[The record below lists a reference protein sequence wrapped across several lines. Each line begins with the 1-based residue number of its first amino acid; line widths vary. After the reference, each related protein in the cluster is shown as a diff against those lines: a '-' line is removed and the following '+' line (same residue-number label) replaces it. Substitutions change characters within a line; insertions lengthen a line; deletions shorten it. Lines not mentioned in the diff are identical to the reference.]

1 MLEFLKMNPKSGPRT
16 IGKSLN
22 LKTHAQEMNVNV
34 LFGVKRKLKEL
45 IGDGAALDFPRKYCF
60 LLNSAKTYEES
71 TNIVL
76 HKTLSHLYPYQKS

>member
-1 MLEFLKMNPKSGPRT
+1 MNPKSGPRT
-16 IGKSLN
+16 IGKSLS

-34 LFGVKRKLKEL
+34 LFGVKRKLKDL
-45 IGDGAALDFPRKYCF
+45 IGDDAAPDFSRKYCF

-76 HKTLSHLYPYQKS
+76 HKTLSHLYPYRKS